1 MHAEGSLQERQRTG
15 SANPWQITVGVATDC
30 NTRWRR
36 TMEDAHMSILDF
48 DHVPGQALFGV
59 FDGHAG
65 KFAAEWCRD
74 HLAPILAEEL
84 HAHPT
89 MDVREVLNN
98 TYMRVDR
105 QLEVDSEKAGVR
117 SGCTAVTSLLR
128 IESEGD
134 KERRVLYTAN
144 VGDARSVLA
153 RNGKAVRLTYDHKGS
168 DELEARRITEKGGF
182 LLNNRVNGVLAVTRS
197 FGDFSMKEF
206 VVGSPFTT
214 SIALEDDDAFLIV
227 ACDGLW
233 DVIGDQEAV
242 DHIAKETDAQGA
254 ADKLLKYALDN
265 FSTDNTSVMVVR
277 FQRNA
282 TPSIA

>member
-1 MHAEGSLQERQRTG
+1 
-15 SANPWQITVGVATDC
+15 
-30 NTRWRR
+30 
-36 TMEDAHMSILDF
+36 MSILDF

-197 FGDFSMKEF
+197 
-206 VVGSPFTT
+206 
-214 SIALEDDDAFLIV
+214 
-227 ACDGLW
+227 
-233 DVIGDQEAV
+233 
-242 DHIAKETDAQGA
+242 
-254 ADKLLKYALDN
+254 
-265 FSTDNTSVMVVR
+265 SVS
-277 FQRNA
+277 FA
-282 TPSIA
+282 I

>member
-1 MHAEGSLQERQRTG
+1 
-15 SANPWQITVGVATDC
+15 
-30 NTRWRR
+30 
-36 TMEDAHMSILDF
+36 MSILDF

-227 ACDGLW
+227 ACDG
-233 DVIGDQEAV
+233 VC
-242 DHIAKETDAQGA
+242 TR
-254 ADKLLKYALDN
+254 Y
-265 FSTDNTSVMVVR
+265 
-277 FQRNA
+277 
-282 TPSIA
+282 